1 MNIALLVALLVAIST
16 PERTIFWFVL
26 VGFHGIA
33 ASFCPTII
41 LALFWK
47 DFSERGAIAAM
58 ISGFFGVLVFKF
70 IMPRLEG
77 IGIYFDKI
85 AELAPAMLIGFLSGY
100 LVSKFFP
107 NMPTSK

>member
-1 MNIALLVALLVAIST
+1 MVAILT

-33 ASFCPTII
+33 ACFCPAII
-41 LALFWK
+41 LTLFWK
-47 DFSERGAIAAM
+47 DFSEMGAIAAM

-70 IMPRLEG
+70 IMPRLEC

-100 LVSKFFP
+100 LVSRLFP
-107 NMPTSK
+107 NKPTTR